1 MIVRP
6 KRIYRK
12 RIPYGMQNFEDVIKE
27 DCYYVDKTPFI
38 EQIEESNKYFFF
50 IRPRRFGKTLTL
62 SMLITM
68 TSTRKTSLMKSLASY
83 TSGRILHQ
91 SIIHISSSTS
101 ILPRWQQDWMIIRMD
116 WTTIVA
122 LCSISFVTSMHIFFQ
137 LIPRKEWKS

>member
-62 SMLITM
+62 SMLENYYDINKKDKFEEIFGKLYIGQNPTPEHN
-68 TSTRKTSLMKSLASY
+68 TYL
-83 TSGRILHQ
+83 
-91 SIIHISSSTS
+91 IIH
-101 ILPRWQQDWMIIRMD
+101 LNFAEVAAGLDDIRMD

-122 LCSISFVTSMHIFFQ
+122 LCSISFVTSMHIFF
-137 LIPRKEWKS
+137 LPIPRKD